1 MSTSADLEK
10 PPVTLSK
17 AAYTTD
23 GIKWWDDYA
32 REDRYK
38 VSDYLFDTGEPSVAL
53 GDYVV
58 DAAEFTS
65 REHHQRE
72 VDGLWAKVWQAACRA
87 NDIPE
92 VGDYLEYEIVGYSI
106 LVVRDTPTTVKAF
119 HNACRHRATAVAT
132 GCGKAACFVCPF
144 HGWTYGLDGSL
155 QALPASW
162 DFPHVDR
169 ATHGLKAVQA
179 EVFNGWVYVNLD
191 LSAPPL
197 REFLGETITRHL
209 LVNPTDRM
217 QKVSHVGM
225 VIQSNWKVIAEAFME
240 TYHVTVTHP
249 TGNAFSGDV
258 QARYDTYG
266 LHQRLCSLIG
276 VPGGIVGDHF
286 TEQEVLEEAIAFQ
299 RSLRGMPDDGNY
311 PRLPE
316 GITAREF
323 LADQMRALWGA
334 QGFDVS
340 KVSDTEIA
348 DVIEYTIFPNLNLV
362 VHPVSQS
369 ALRFRPNGD
378 DHTTSIV
385 EFMRFRL
392 VPEGQP
398 LPKDV
403 PVLMLGPDEKLAD
416 HEAEMGGTGFI
427 ADQDVSNC
435 ARVQKGLRSLDK
447 LVLAQK
453 QERNIVA
460 FHRNL
465 AAFIAEHA

>member
-1 MSTSADLEK
+1 MSTSTGLEK
-10 PPVTLSK
+10 APTTWSQ
-17 AAYTTD
+17 AAFTAD

-32 REDRYK
+32 KEDRYK
-38 VSDYLFDTGEPSVAL
+38 VSDYLFDSGEPTPPI
-53 GDYVV
+53 GEYEV
-58 DAAEFTS
+58 DVSDFTS
-65 REHHQRE
+65 REQHERE
-72 VDGLWAKVWQAACRA
+72 VAGLWTKVWQAACRA
-87 NDIPE
+87 NEIPE
-92 VGDYLEYEIVGYSI
+92 VGDFLEYEIVGYSI

-119 HNACRHRATAVAT
+119 HNACRHRATAVAS
-132 GCGKAACFVCPF
+132 GCGTASCFVCPF

-155 QALPASW
+155 QSLPAEW
-162 DFPHVDR
+162 DFPHVDQS
-169 ATHGLKAVQA
+169 THGLKPVLA
-179 EVFNGWVYVNLD
+179 EVFNGWVYINLD
-191 LSAPPL
+191 TTAAPL

-209 LVNPTDRM
+209 LVNPTERM
-217 QKVSHVGM
+217 QMVSHVGI
-225 VIQSNWKVIAEAFME
+225 VVRSNWKVITEAFME

-258 QARYDTYG
+258 QARYDAFG
-266 LHQRLCSLIG
+266 LHQRFCSLIG
-276 VPGGIVGDHF
+276 VPGGIVGEQF

-311 PRLPE
+311 PELPE
-316 GITAREF
+316 GVTARQF

-334 QGFDVS
+334 QGYDVS
-340 KVSDTEIA
+340 NVSDAEMA

-362 VHPVSQS
+362 VHPISQS

-378 DHTTSIV
+378 DHTTSIA

-392 VPEGQP
+392 IPEGQDM
-398 LPKDV
+398 PKDA
-403 PVLMLGPDEKLAD
+403 PLLMLGPDDKLAD
-416 HEAEMGGTGFI
+416 HEEQMGGTGFI